1 MTTRF
6 QEKQQKRAAEAKNSG
21 PAQTA
26 LEATRRMLTKKVP
39 HQTET
44 LYVSWN
50 NFNNW
55 TFSLSAV

>member
-44 LYVSWN
+44 LYVS
-50 NFNNW
+50 
-55 TFSLSAV
+55 